1 MRKQPL
7 VTFRT
12 MNGYT
17 VWFAP
22 PAPESAD
29 SESRKIQRRFVVRD
43 PSGQE
48 HDCVVVIPP
57 SLQEQ
62 IRLQTGQDLP
72 SADGFWDTVCRLALQ
87 RQVMRVGAIPAE
99 RLYVRELSPR
109 EWGTVLRL
117 ARPDPPRR
125 RRLR

>member
-17 VWFAP
+17 LWFAP
-22 PAPESAD
+22 PAPESRD
-29 SESRKIQRRFVVRD
+29 SEAAEIQRRFVVRA

-48 HDCVVVIPP
+48 QDCVVVVAL

-62 IRLQTGQDLP
+62 IRLQTRQDLP
-72 SADGFWDTVCRLALQ
+72 PADGFWDTVCRLALQ
-87 RQVMRVGAIPAE
+87 RQVMRVGVIPAE

-117 ARPDPPRR
+117 ARPDPLRR
-125 RRLR
+125 RR